1 MKSEFEEK
9 LYKKALEAKFEL
21 SDEVLNKLSVYKNKL
36 VEWNQKMN
44 LTAITDDEGII
55 EKHFIDSLECC
66 KYIKKGQSIAD
77 VGTGAG
83 FPGLVIA
90 IYMPD
95 VNITLI
101 DALNKRINFLNDV
114 VDTLKLKNVKSIHS
128 RAEDLAIDIAYRQ
141 KYDIVVARA
150 VASTNILLEYTTP
163 YAKINGKC
171 LLMKS
176 NNIDEEIEKA
186 INALKRL
193 NCKISNIYQYQL
205 NSTEIY
211 QRSIIE
217 VTKIADTPKNYPRS
231 FAKIKKMSL

>member
-9 LYKKALEAKFEL
+9 LHKKALEAKFEL

-114 VDTLKLKNVKSIHS
+114 IDTLKLKNVKSIHS
-128 RAEDLAIDIAYRQ
+128 RAEDLATDIAYRQ
-141 KYDIVVARA
+141 
-150 VASTNILLEYTTP
+150 
-163 YAKINGKC
+163 
-171 LLMKS
+171 
-176 NNIDEEIEKA
+176 
-186 INALKRL
+186 
-193 NCKISNIYQYQL
+193 
-205 NSTEIY
+205 
-211 QRSIIE
+211 
-217 VTKIADTPKNYPRS
+217 
-231 FAKIKKMSL
+231 